1 MAKMFYSLE
10 EAAQRLGKSES
21 DVREMAQR
29 NEITEF
35 RDGDRLIFKVDQID
49 LLAGDED
56 DGGASDT
63 SGSMIPLVDSSEE
76 SALGLGDSSSG
87 SGTGFGAGMTEDLES
102 GGDAGGTGISVFD
115 ADELEEADP
124 SAVTQVTDEPLDA
137 VSLESFGSGSGLMDL
152 TRESDDTSLGAEGL
166 LDELYGEPE
175 EGGETI
181 AESDLFEG
189 AASAGTLIEEAAPA
203 VGGMVIESID
213 PKASGLVGGLSAGA
227 LIACALGLA
236 VVLMGIIG
244 ASPEAITGVV
254 KGNVMIVMGGLL
266 VITLLGGG
274 IGFMLGS
281 RSA

>member
-10 EAAQRLGKSES
+10 EAAQRLGKSPD

-35 RDGDRLIFKVDQID
+35 RDGERLIFKVDQID
-49 LLAGDED
+49 LLAGDDEE
-56 DGGASDT
+56 ASSSDT

-76 SALGLGDSSSG
+76 SALGLVDSRSG
-87 SGTGFGAGMTEDLES
+87 SGTGFGAAATDDLES
-102 GGDAGGTGISVFD
+102 GGAGGTGISVFD

-175 EGGETI
+175 EGGEAI

-189 AASAGTLIEEAAPA
+189 AASAATLTEDSAPA
-203 VGGMVIESID
+203 AGLVVVESVD
-213 PKASGLVGGLSAGA
+213 PKASGLIGGLSAGA
-227 LIACALGLA
+227 LLACALGLA

-244 ASPEAITGVV
+244 ASPEVITGVV
-254 KGNVMIVMGGLL
+254 KGNILLLMGGLL
-266 VITLLGGG
+266 AITLLGGG
-274 IGFMLGS
+274 IGFFLGS
-281 RSA
+281 RSS

>member
-1 MAKMFYSLE
+1 MAKMFYSLD
-10 EAAQRLGKSES
+10 EAAQRLGKSADE
-21 DVREMAQR
+21 VRDMAQR

-35 RDGDRLIFKVDQID
+35 RDGERLIFKVDQID
-49 LLAGDED
+49 LLAGDEEES
-56 DGGASDT
+56 GSNDT

-76 SALGLGDSSSG
+76 SALGLVDSRSG
-87 SGTGFGAGMTEDLES
+87 SGTGFGAGATDDLES
-102 GGDAGGTGISVFD
+102 GADAGGTGISVFD

-175 EGGETI
+175 EGQQTI

-203 VGGMVIESID
+203 AGTVVVESVD
-213 PKASGLVGGLSAGA
+213 PKASGLIGGLSAGA

-244 ASPEAITGVV
+244 ASPEAITGIV
-254 KGNVMIVMGGLL
+254 KGNIMMVMGALAI
-266 VITLLGGG
+266 ITALGGG
-274 IGFMLGS
+274 IGFFLGS